1 MKSCKIALSNLI
13 KVFNYI
19 FFVVPDEN
27 LSWQTI
33 FYRDDLYLVE
43 LPMIIFFL
51 NLNKNFLYKCI
62 ASLVEFVE
70 F

>member
-33 FYRDDLYLVE
+33 FYRDDLYHVE

-51 NLNKNFLYKCI
+51 NLNKNFVYKCI